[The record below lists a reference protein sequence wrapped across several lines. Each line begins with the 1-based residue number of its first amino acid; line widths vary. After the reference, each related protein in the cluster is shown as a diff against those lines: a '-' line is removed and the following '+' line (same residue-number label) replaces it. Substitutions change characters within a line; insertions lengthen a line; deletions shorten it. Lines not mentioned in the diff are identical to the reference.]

1 MFDHK
6 KRGIALPR
14 LTQIIL
20 VLLFFIVALVIA
32 PSFLNWSGLQTKEQ
46 VCKFTIG
53 AEQYTKVGSFSV
65 IREKC
70 PQSMIRIYNDK
81 ITKDEKPLLFKFK
94 EVTEKGEKTKV
105 QTTFKDGIPEEFV
118 YKTIS
123 DEMVDCWDKF
133 GHGKDIFEANLLS
146 TNKNCA
152 RCALITF
159 DTNTINMNSGSLN
172 SFNRLAEF
180 MSANKVKGTEET
192 YYDHLYMNAISNKQN
207 VNLMVMGEEM
217 SDSDEKD
224 LPYYNPQSLV
234 IDQSTSI
241 TPSAT
246 NTYQIIYFVWST
258 QNIVQILDQL
268 GLSAKFDVPSH
279 VFLVPT
285 DQITTYLCENFMN

>member
-1 MFDHK
+1 MFKHK
-6 KRGIALPR
+6 KIGIALPR

-20 VLLFFIVALVIA
+20 VLLFFVVALVIA
-32 PSFLNWSGLQTKEQ
+32 PSFLNWSGLKSKEE

-53 AEQYTKVGSFSV
+53 AEQFTKVGSFSV

-70 PQSMIRIYNDK
+70 PQSMVRIYNDK
-81 ITKDEKPLLFKFK
+81 ITKDNKPLLFKFK
-94 EVTEKGEKTKV
+94 EGEKTKV
-105 QTTFKDGIPEEFV
+105 QTTFKDNLPEEFV
-118 YKTIS
+118 YKTIA
-123 DEMVDCWDKF
+123 DEMVACWDKF

-152 RCALITF
+152 RCALVTF
-159 DTNTINMNSGSLN
+159 DTSVISSGSLGSLN
-172 SFNRLAEF
+172 GLAEF
-180 MSANKVKGTEET
+180 MSSNKISTGNIKGTEET
-192 YYDHLYMNAISNKQN
+192 YYDHLYMNAISNKHN
-207 VNLMVMGEEM
+207 VNLLVMGEDL

-241 TPSAT
+241 IPSAV

-258 QNIVQILDQL
+258 QNIVQVLDQL

-279 VFLVPT
+279 IFLVQS

>member
-1 MFDHK
+1 MLNNK

-32 PSFLNWSGLQTKEQ
+32 PSFLNWSGLKSKEE

-53 AEQYTKVGSFSV
+53 AGQFTKVGSFSV

-81 ITKDEKPLLFKFK
+81 ITKDDKPLPFKFK
-94 EVTEKGEKTKV
+94 EGEKTKV
-105 QTTFKDGIPEEFV
+105 QITFKDNLPEEFV
-118 YKTIS
+118 YKTLS
-123 DEMVDCWDKF
+123 DEMVNCWDKF
-133 GHGKDIFEANLLS
+133 GHGKDIFEANLLT

-152 RCALITF
+152 RCALVTF
-159 DTNTINMNSGSLN
+159 DGSAVNSGSLG
-172 SFNRLAEF
+172 SLNRLAEF
-180 MSANKVKGTEET
+180 MSTNTIKGTEET
-192 YYDHLYMNAISNKQN
+192 YYDHLYMNAISNKHN
-207 VNLMVMGEEM
+207 VNLLVMGEEM

-241 TPSAT
+241 IPSVT
-246 NTYQIIYFVWST
+246 NTYQIIYFVWSS

-279 VFLVPT
+279 VFLVPS